1 MARTKE
7 FDPDEVLGRA
17 LDLFWRQGY
26 EATSI
31 ADLVD
36 HLGIAR
42 ACIYSTY
49 GPKHDLFMKALRRH
63 VEIVDLRITTQL
75 SGTGPAL
82 PLVHGLIEL
91 FVTESCTENRYL
103 GCLVTNAA
111 VELAAGDPEVA
122 RVVES
127 SWARTESALHSAL
140 TRARAQ
146 GELAA
151 DADPRALARFLLV
164 FLQGVWVLER
174 APDAA
179 DRLRDASRIARS
191 ILG

>member
-63 VEIVDLRITTQL
+63 VEIVDLRITAQL

-91 FVTESCTENRYL
+91 FVAESCTENRYL

>member
-63 VEIVDLRITTQL
+63 VEIVDLRITAQL